1 MYQTSNRTALRGMNT
16 VNVSFFNV
24 PRQVKGNPPR
34 LRLTLL
40 PILRTSVCLEVQ
52 QESQSPQTLSAAL
65 SLGLRPS
72 QHRQTQTPV
81 FPQLGLYS
89 VASVGGL

>member
-1 MYQTSNRTALRGMNT
+1 MKPPTFA
-16 VNVSFFNV
+16 FNAA
-24 PRQVKGNPPR
+24 PNSSD
-34 LRLTLL
+34 
-40 PILRTSVCLEVQ
+40 ISLEVQ

-72 QHRQTQTPV
+72 QHGQTQTPV